1 MIKFLQT
8 IRLYVGFPK
17 VQSSVLFFSSSILMI
32 FFSPLNILR
41 LFSLLMIQI
50 FFCVIKIC
58 LHQELLLVSS
68 WFRAN
73 KPTVL
78 RTNLNLSFF
87 IHNVKRLISQELKN
101 IFLTIPLYLVYR
113 KTIIQESLFTKTYL
127 GNHISLPSVVKFLR
141 LQMFLASHDMS
152 SVPTH
157 TLKAPYNS
165 LFLPYISYCILILG
179 STHSSDLDPTT
190 LQITKESYLH
200 YFTFSPLR
208 TQSKPLFT
216 ELHVLPLHTVYT
228 FQVSCFVV
236 SITSYLLFCLPFF
249 NLIVITYTMIMTFV
263 LALTQGAFHLTELTD
278 LTGQTG
284 H

>member
-1 MIKFLQT
+1 MCLLSKSRIAGNGRCVCIYCCSTDKLNYYGIRGVPLDWLASYLSNRQQYVMIKFLQT

-87 IHNVKRLISQELKN
+87 IRNVKRLISQELKN
-101 IFLTIPLYLVYR
+101 IFLTIPLCLVYR
-113 KTIIQESLFTKTYL
+113 KTIF
-127 GNHISLPSVVKFLR
+127 
-141 LQMFLASHDMS
+141 
-152 SVPTH
+152 
-157 TLKAPYNS
+157 
-165 LFLPYISYCILILG
+165 
-179 STHSSDLDPTT
+179 
-190 LQITKESYLH
+190 
-200 YFTFSPLR
+200 
-208 TQSKPLFT
+208 
-216 ELHVLPLHTVYT
+216 
-228 FQVSCFVV
+228 
-236 SITSYLLFCLPFF
+236 
-249 NLIVITYTMIMTFV
+249 
-263 LALTQGAFHLTELTD
+263 
-278 LTGQTG
+278 
-284 H
+284 